1 MLYKLYKEL
10 ITSVL
15 FIKKFFIILY
25 FKPKNLNFVKNT
37 FNMFDKEM
45 STTTWWAIF
54 ALSTVALLAAIFLK
68 WEYLTM
74 IIPFVCTGFV
84 KAMRIM

>member
-1 MLYKLYKEL
+1 MFQREL
-10 ITSVL
+10 
-15 FIKKFFIILY
+15 
-25 FKPKNLNFVKNT
+25 
-37 FNMFDKEM
+37 
-45 STTTWWAIF
+45 STKTWWVIF
-54 ALSTVALLAAIFLK
+54 FASTIALLLAIAFK

>member
-1 MLYKLYKEL
+1 MLN
-10 ITSVL
+10 
-15 FIKKFFIILY
+15 KFNY
-25 FKPKNLNFVKNT
+25 FCKNYFY
-37 FNMFDKEM
+37 MFSKEM
-45 STTTWWAIF
+45 SSKTWWAIF
-54 ALSTVALLAAIFLK
+54 ILSTAALLAAVVFK